1 MSAAAFLA
9 ASGGGAQ
16 REVLAV
22 GQLWAGAVSLVGGGE
37 DDPSDPMS
45 ATGLEDVPGAA
56 YVYLEGLQGRF
67 AGDTDDRLRGQVED
81 RIATANR
88 GVDPIGVA
96 QVGLGQIDLIASG
109 ERVGRGA
116 SGPPAVALARA
127 SQLEDPHGVAALGQR
142 PRQMGADEAVGT
154 GD

>member
-9 ASGGGAQ
+9 ASGGAAQ

-22 GQLWAGAVSLVGGGE
+22 GQLWARAVSLVGGGE

-96 QVGLGQIDLIASG
+96 QVGLGQLDLIANAAHV
-109 ERVGRGA
+109 ERRASWATHVG
-116 SGPPAVALARA
+116 LARA
-127 SQLEDPHGVAALGQR
+127 RPIEGTPGGGAL
-142 PRQMGADEAVGT
+142 A
-154 GD
+154 